1 MQNDLIFT
9 RFNCILLLDILQ
21 RSELLKVKNFI
32 FSKID
37 LNNKKLSKGHK
48 KLVQYI
54 TENYD
59 KAAFMTASKLGEKV
73 GVSESTVVRFA
84 TEMGF
89 KGYPE
94 LQKELQ
100 QLIKSKLTAVQRM
113 EVSSSLIG
121 GEGEA
126 VKKVLTGDIEL
137 IRDTLESVSEEEFAK
152 AVSTINSAKK
162 IYILGVRS
170 SAALAKFLYFY
181 FKPVFDNVTVVDTSS
196 GSEMFEQMFRIS
208 KDDVCIAISFPR
220 YSKQTINAL
229 RFSSDRGTKIIAITD
244 SEESPIAEFADI
256 LLVAKSDMV
265 SVVDSLVAPLSLIN
279 ALIVAVT
286 FSRRDEVYNNFNEL
300 ESIWDVYQVYDKS
313 DGDSNE

>member
-1 MQNDLIFT
+1 M
-9 RFNCILLLDILQ
+9 
-21 RSELLKVKNFI
+21 LKNVYYLVLNLYSGVVFVKNFI
-32 FSKID
+32 LSKVDIK
-37 LNNKKLSKGHK
+37 NKKLSKGHK
-48 KLVQYI
+48 KLVAYI

-100 QLIKSKLTAVQRM
+100 QMIKSKLTAVQRM
-113 EVSSSLIG
+113 EVSSTLIG
-121 GEGEA
+121 EQDA
-126 VKKVLTGDIEL
+126 IKKVLNGDIEL
-137 IRDTLESVSEEEFAK
+137 IRNTLEQLSTEEFTK
-152 AVSTINSAKK
+152 AVETINNARK

-170 SAALAKFLYFY
+170 SAALASFLYFY
-181 FKPVFDNVTVVDTSS
+181 LNPVFENVVLIDTSS

-208 KDDVCIAISFPR
+208 EEDVCVAISFPR

-229 RFSSDRGTKIIAITD
+229 RFINDRGTKIIAITD
-244 SEESPIAEFADI
+244 SADSPIAEYADNI
-256 LLVAKSDMV
+256 LVAKSDMV

-286 FSRRDEVYNNFNEL
+286 FSRRDEVYNNFNKL
-300 ESIWDVYQVYDKS
+300 ESIWDEYQVYDKS
-313 DGDSNE
+313 DGGENE

>member
-1 MQNDLIFT
+1 M
-9 RFNCILLLDILQ
+9 
-21 RSELLKVKNFI
+21 KNFI
-32 FSKID
+32 LSKADI
-37 LNNKKLSKGHK
+37 NQKKMSKGHK
-48 KLVQYI
+48 KLAQYI
-54 TENYD
+54 AENYD

-100 QLIKSKLTAVQRM
+100 QMIKSKLTAVQRM
-113 EVSSSLIG
+113 EASSTLIG
-121 GEGEA
+121 EHGA
-126 VKKVLTGDIEL
+126 IQKVLTGDMEL
-137 IRDTLESVSEEEFAK
+137 IRDTLENVSESEFSK
-152 AVSTINSAKK
+152 AVETINNAKR

-170 SAALAKFLYFY
+170 SAALASFLYFY
-181 FKPVFDNVTVVDTSS
+181 FNPVFENVVLVDTSS
-196 GSEMFEQMFRIS
+196 ASEMFEQMFRIS
-208 KDDVCIAISFPR
+208 EDDVCVAISFPR

-229 RFSSDRGTKIIAITD
+229 RFINDRGTKIIALTD
-244 SEESPIAEFADI
+244 SADSPIAEYADT

-286 FSRRDEVYNNFNEL
+286 FSRRDEVYNNFNKL
-300 ESIWDVYQVYDKS
+300 ESIWDEYQVYDKS
-313 DGDSNE
+313 DGGDNE

>member
-1 MQNDLIFT
+1 MK
-9 RFNCILLLDILQ
+9 
-21 RSELLKVKNFI
+21 SFI

-54 TENYD
+54 SINYD
-59 KAAFMTASKLGEKV
+59 KAAFMTASKLGEIV

-100 QLIKSKLTAVQRM
+100 QMIKSKLTAVQRM
-113 EVSSSLIG
+113 EVSSNLIG
-121 GEGEA
+121 DDSA
-126 VKKVLTGDIEL
+126 IKKVLNGDIEL
-137 IRDTLESVSEEEFAK
+137 IRNTLETVSDSEFQN
-152 AVSTINSAKK
+152 AVETINNARK

-170 SAALAKFLYFY
+170 SAALASFLHFY
-181 FKPVFDNVTVVDTSS
+181 LNLVFENVVLIDTSS
-196 GSEMFEQMFRIS
+196 GSEMFEQMFRINE
-208 KDDVCIAISFPR
+208 DDVCVAISFPR

-229 RFSSDRGTKIIAITD
+229 RFISDRGTKIISITD
-244 SEESPIAEFADI
+244 SAVSPIAEFSNT
-256 LLVAKSDMV
+256 LLVAKSDIV

-279 ALIVAVT
+279 ALIVALT
-286 FSRRDEVYNNFNEL
+286 FSRREEVYNNFNKL
-300 ESIWDVYQVYDKS
+300 ESIWDEYQVYDKS
-313 DGDSNE
+313 DGAENE

>member
-1 MQNDLIFT
+1 MK
-9 RFNCILLLDILQ
+9 
-21 RSELLKVKNFI
+21 SFI

-37 LNNKKLSKGHK
+37 INNKKLSKGHK

-54 TENYD
+54 STNYD

-100 QLIKSKLTAVQRM
+100 QMIKSKLTAVQRM
-113 EVSSSLIG
+113 EVSSNLIG
-121 GEGEA
+121 EDNA
-126 VKKVLTGDIEL
+126 IKKVLNGDIEL
-137 IRDTLESVSEEEFAK
+137 IRDTLEIVSDSEFKKSVEM
-152 AVSTINSAKK
+152 INNARK

-170 SAALAKFLYFY
+170 SAALASFLYFY
-181 FKPVFDNVTVVDTSS
+181 LNLVFENVVLVDTSS
-196 GSEMFEQMFRIS
+196 GSEMFEQMFRINE
-208 KDDVCIAISFPR
+208 DDVCVAISFPR

-229 RFSSDRGTKIIAITD
+229 RFISDRGTNIISITD
-244 SEESPIAEFADI
+244 SAVSPIAEFSNA
-256 LLVAKSDMV
+256 LLVAKSDIV

-279 ALIVAVT
+279 ALIVALT
-286 FSRRDEVYNNFNEL
+286 FSRREEVYNNFNKL
-300 ESIWDVYQVYDKS
+300 EGIWDEYQVYDKP
-313 DGDSNE
+313 DGGENE